1 MKLVT
6 FNAGLAVG
14 VLPYATERVPHVARA
29 LAELDADLLFLQEVW
44 LESQWDAVVAA
55 TRARFPHV
63 FRPPAAARITHGAC
77 SPDEVAP
84 LAECARRHCAGLE
97 GGELGQCVVR
107 HCAQTAFAMSPDCIN
122 CVVSHPVGSMEEI
135 LAPCTGEEGAKR
147 APNDGAP
154 ASAYGPAGLVAYG
167 GSLGTGFVSR
177 VPLEEPDVIVYE
189 ESTLNARGALY
200 ARAGGIHVFG
210 THLSPGI
217 IHEQEKQ
224 IDRLFAWIDEKAGRD
239 APTILLGDLNTGPNA
254 SPSLYRRFVD
264 AGFVNP
270 YAKGRD
276 ALGTFGH
283 GRSGWIL
290 DHILFRNVEGRASAE
305 RILDEP
311 LFIEVGGRRVRTTY
325 SDHCGVRATIGR

>member
-14 VLPYATERVPHVARA
+14 VLPYVTERVPHVARA

-44 LESQWDAVVAA
+44 LKSQWDTVVAM

-77 SPDEVAP
+77 SPEEIAP
-84 LAECARRHCAGLE
+84 LLACARRHCDGLE
-97 GGELGQCVVR
+97 GDALGQCVVR
-107 HCAQTAFAMSPDCIN
+107 SCAQTAFSMSPECIN
-122 CVVSHPVGSMEEI
+122 CVVSHPVGTLDQI
-135 LAPCTGEEGAKR
+135 VAPCTGEARARR
-147 APNDGAP
+147 APNVSAP

-167 GSLGTGFVSR
+167 GSLGIGFLSR
-177 VPLEEPDVIVYE
+177 TPLEDPEVIVYA
-189 ESTLNARGALY
+189 ESTLNARGAVY
-200 ARAGGIHVFG
+200 ARVGGAHVFG

-224 IDRLFAWIDEKAGRD
+224 IDRLFEWMGEKAGHD
-239 APTILLGDLNTGPNA
+239 APTIVLGDLNTGPNA
-254 SPSLYRRFVD
+254 SPALYRRFVD

-276 ALGTFGH
+276 VLGTFGH

-305 RILDEP
+305 RILDQP
-311 LFIEVGGRRVRTTY
+311 LVIDVAGRRVKTTY
-325 SDHCGVRATIGR
+325 SDHCGVRATIGQ